1 MNEPKKLAA
10 EDLIKLINRAIEAGI
25 DHGGDPG
32 GPYCCE
38 LEKQKKSVV
47 ELAAFLGVGMRAEGT
62 MLHDGEFSV
71 SHYILDAGTEEQQND

>member
-10 EDLIKLINRAIEAGI
+10 EDLIKLINQAIEAGI
-25 DHGGDPG
+25 EHGGDPG

-47 ELAAFLGVGMRAEGT
+47 ELAAFLGVGMRAIGHLFEG
-62 MLHDGEFSV
+62 DEFSV
-71 SHYILDAGTEEQQND
+71 HYYILDAGTEEQQND